1 MGEPV
6 FATKTFTDMENST
19 QSGSSPSPQKSPT
32 CCICTEDITCS
43 TIVNTEC
50 NHSFCKDCFWKW
62 TKSHNTCPLCRT
74 SLLCNSEEL
83 AEQTHLRE
91 LLDQRSEIIR
101 QVEEAYEE
109 KDKVNYQRNQIENE
123 MRSTLD
129 KMATLK
135 KALAVP
141 SWKIVN
147 LHQKKLDNIL
157 QQHETNTRYNFTK
170 VLAELYNRHH
180 DSHPHCRPRTDKF
193 KTRSKIILE
202 DIKRQRK
209 KEKRKILRE
218 NNIEQLETEG
228 YGLNRLF
235 EETDNR
241 ASVDVMYPLLS
252 LSIAQREQRRLRDRA
267 PIFSPLPVRTTR
279 QVPSLYREVRN
290 IHYDSGQFD
299 HHVTPQRL
307 VLTPPRRPRAQ
318 AQVPPTLSRPLPL
331 RSNPTASTSIPH
343 GWTIHRIS
351 NTHTPRNSRIITNL
365 LNLIENLD

>member
-1 MGEPV
+1 MGEPIYS
-6 FATKTFTDMENST
+6 TKTFTDMENST

-109 KDKVNYQRNQIENE
+109 KDKVEHD
-123 MRSTLD
+123 MRITLR
-129 KMATLK
+129 KMNTFK

-157 QQHETNTRYNFTK
+157 QQHETSTRYNFTK

-180 DSHPHCRPRTDKF
+180 DSCPHCRSRTDKF

-218 NNIEQLETEG
+218 NNIEQLEMEG

-241 ASVDVMYPLLS
+241 ASVAATYPLLS
-252 LSIAQREQRRLRDRA
+252 LSIAQREQRRQRDRA
-267 PIFSPLPVRTTR
+267 PIFSPLPTSLI
-279 QVPSLYREVRN
+279 PLYREVRN

-318 AQVPPTLSRPLPL
+318 AQVPPALSRPLPL
-331 RSNPTASTSIPH
+331 RSNTTASMSIPH